1 MKKAQ
6 VTALPISYI
15 FIAVI
20 AAIILIFGAKV
31 IKDFYSL
38 SEKAQTKKELQ
49 NLQNDIKRVYY
60 LSKDSSQSITYQFSA
75 TISEICFAGNLE
87 GGKNPNSK
95 QEELIKGLKDSN
107 IFLFQLSNLIGKENI
122 DYLKD
127 PEATSESIQCF
138 STQDGRL
145 NIILTNNG
153 NYVSLTRV

>member
-60 LSKDSSQSITYQFSA
+60 LSKDSSQSYTYTFPS
-75 TISEICFAGNLE
+75 TISEICFRGDIHE
-87 GGKNPNSK
+87 GKDPSNPIINN
-95 QEELIKGLKDSN
+95 IVDSN
-107 IFLFQLSNLIGKENI
+107 IFLFQVSNLIEKENI
-122 DYLKD
+122 AYLTP
-127 PEATSESIQCF
+127 PEATIQCF
-138 STQDGRL
+138 STPNGRL